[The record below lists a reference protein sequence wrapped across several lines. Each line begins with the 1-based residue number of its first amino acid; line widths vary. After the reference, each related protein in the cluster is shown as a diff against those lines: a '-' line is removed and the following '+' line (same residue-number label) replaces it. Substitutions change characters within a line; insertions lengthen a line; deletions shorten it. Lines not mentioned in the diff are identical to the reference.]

1 MNSIQFYKQIISDLN
16 ISDTTKELLKYGAS
30 AIVIYKISTLLFSK
44 EKSITVETNSTS
56 ELLEEMKE
64 LKSSQDWHGND
75 HANHLQTIIELQQ
88 KYLKNQQLEI
98 INKRKEEKRVDE
110 ELIQLR

>member
-16 ISDTTKELLKYGAS
+16 ISDTTKELLKYSAS

-75 HANHLQTIIELQQ
+75 HANHLQTMTPNRHLLT
-88 KYLKNQQLEI
+88 LKIFL
-98 INKRKEEKRVDE
+98 KF
-110 ELIQLR
+110 